1 MYIMEYLTR
10 GLFALFDSLFYAFAK
25 NGWFYCNK
33 YIDPFYR
40 MTKGETLTLT
50 NRNTIQSIKLIW

>member
-10 GLFALFDSLFYAFAK
+10 GLFALFDSLFYAFDK

-33 YIDPFYR
+33 YIDLFYR
-40 MTKGETLTLT
+40 MTKVTKT
-50 NRNTIQSIKLIW
+50 NLNDDSYRKQA